1 VSLTRFISGVA
12 LVSALAVPALALA
25 QQAPPPGAPAPAASA
40 APHHHGHRHHSA
52 YMRALRSLNLSDAQK
67 QQIKAAFQQSRQA
80 NQNADPA
87 THKANSEKLHAQID
101 GILTPAQR
109 TQLQTTLKQE
119 RNQQKRPGMGVSPAP
134 SPIP

>member
-1 VSLTRFISGVA
+1 VSLIRFISGVA

-40 APHHHGHRHHSA
+40 EPHHHGHGHHSA

-87 THKANSEKLHAQID
+87 TRKANGQKLRAQID
-101 GILTPAQR
+101 NILTPAQR
-109 TQLQTTLKQE
+109 TQLQTTLQQE
-119 RNQQKRPGMGVSPAP
+119 RKEHHGPGMGASPAP
-134 SPIP
+134 SPAP